1 MGSAARAA
9 RRAVTIWSVLGG
21 LLVIG
26 AGLNGASFLDFGGNI
41 SSLIMAVLS
50 FAAVAC
56 FSIALFLLGAPGASL
71 GPAAGTGARQAAD
84 QLGGGPGLQRR

>member
-1 MGSAARAA
+1 
-9 RRAVTIWSVLGG
+9 
-21 LLVIG
+21 VIG

-56 FSIALFLLGAPGASL
+56 FSVALFLLGASL

-84 QLGGGPGLQRR
+84 QLGGGPGLQRP